1 MVPLSQLWLPI
12 LVSGVIVFVA
22 SSIIH
27 MALTY
32 HRSDVDPLPAED
44 QLLDAMRKLGVPPGD
59 YYLPHAGSMAVMKS
73 PEYRA
78 KLDRGPLAVMTVL
91 RGKGTP
97 MGRRLFQWFL
107 FILVVSLF
115 GGYVASRTL
124 GPGTPYRTVFRI
136 VGTVAFAGYALG
148 IWPNSIWW
156 SKKWS
161 TTIKGTFDGLVYAL
175 LTAGVFGWLWP
186 R

>member
-1 MVPLSQLWLPI
+1 MVPLSALWLPI

-32 HRSDVDPLPAED
+32 HRSDCDPLPAEE
-44 QLLDAMRKLGVPPGD
+44 QLLDSMRKLGVPPGD
-59 YYLPHAGSMAVMKS
+59 YMLPHAGSMEVMKS
-73 PEYRA
+73 PEFKA
-78 KLDRGPLAVMTVL
+78 KLDRGPLVVMTVL

-97 MGRRLFQWFL
+97 MGQRLFQWFI
-107 FILVVSLF
+107 FILVVGLF
-115 GGYVASRTL
+115 AGYVASRTL

-148 IWPNSIWW
+148 LWPNSIWW

-186 R
+186 K

>member
-1 MVPLSQLWLPI
+1 MVSLSALWLPI
-12 LVSGVIVFVA
+12 LVSGVFVFVA

-32 HRSDVDPLPAED
+32 HRSDCDPLATEE

-73 PEYRA
+73 PEYQA
-78 KLDRGPLAVMTVL
+78 KLERGPLAVMTVL

-97 MGRRLFQWFL
+97 MGQRLFQWFV
-107 FILVVSLF
+107 FSLVVSLF
-115 GGYVASRTL
+115 AGYVASRTL

-148 IWPNSIWW
+148 LWPNSIWW

>member
-1 MVPLSQLWLPI
+1 MVSLSALWLPI

-32 HRSDVDPLPAED
+32 HRSDCDPIATEE
-44 QLLDAMRKLGVPPGD
+44 QLLDSMRKLGVPPGD
-59 YYLPHAGSMAVMKS
+59 YYLPYAGSMAVMKS
-73 PEYRA
+73 PEFKA
-78 KLDRGPLAVMTVL
+78 KLDRGPLVVMTVL
-91 RGKGTP
+91 KGKGTP
-97 MGRRLFQWFL
+97 MGQRLFQWFV

-115 GGYVASRTL
+115 AGYVASRTL

-148 IWPNSIWW
+148 LWPNSIWW

>member
-1 MVPLSQLWLPI
+1 MVPLSQLWLPV
-12 LVSGVIVFVA
+12 LVSGVLVFVA

-32 HRSDVDPLPAED
+32 HRSDCDPLPTEE
-44 QLLDAMRKLGVPPGD
+44 QLLDSMRKLGVPPGD

-78 KLDRGPLAVMTVL
+78 KLERGPLAVLTVL
-91 RGKGTP
+91 KGQGTP
-97 MGRRLFQWFL
+97 MGQRLLQWFV
-107 FILVVSLF
+107 FSLVVGLF
-115 GGYVASRTL
+115 AGYVASRTL

-136 VGTVAFAGYALG
+136 VGTVAFAGYVLG
-148 IWPNSIWW
+148 TWPNSIWW

-161 TTIKGTFDGLVYAL
+161 TTIKGTIDGLVYAL

>member
-12 LVSGVIVFVA
+12 LVSGVIVFIA

-32 HRSDVDPLPAED
+32 HRSDCDPLATEEP
-44 QLLDAMRKLGVPPGD
+44 LLDSMRKLGVPPGD
-59 YYLPHAGSMAVMKS
+59 YYLPHAGSMEVMRS
-73 PEYRA
+73 PEYKA
-78 KLDRGPLAVMTVL
+78 KFERGPLVVMTVL
-91 RGKGTP
+91 RGQGTG
-97 MGRRLFQWFL
+97 MGQRLLQWFV
-107 FILVVSLF
+107 FILVVGLF
-115 GGYVASRTL
+115 AGYVASRTL
-124 GPGTPYRTVFRI
+124 GPGTPYRVVFRI

-148 IWPNSIWW
+148 LWPNSIWW

>member
-1 MVPLSQLWLPI
+1 MVSLSALWLPI

-32 HRSDVDPLPAED
+32 HRSDCDPLATEE
-44 QLLDAMRKLGVPPGD
+44 QLLDAMRKAGVPPGD

-73 PEYRA
+73 PEYQARVE
-78 KLDRGPLAVMTVL
+78 KGPLVVMTVL

-97 MGRRLFQWFL
+97 MGQRLFQWFV

-115 GGYVASRTL
+115 AGYVASRTL

-148 IWPNSIWW
+148 TWPNSIWW